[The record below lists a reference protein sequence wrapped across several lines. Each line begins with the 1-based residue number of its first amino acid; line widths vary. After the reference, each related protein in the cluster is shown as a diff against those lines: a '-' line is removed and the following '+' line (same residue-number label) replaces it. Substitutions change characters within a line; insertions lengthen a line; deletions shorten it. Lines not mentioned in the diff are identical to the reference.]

1 MLDLPKEF
9 VERMEAQLGG
19 EAEAFFASLDTPSPT
34 SIRLHHLKGKSSF
47 AYEASV
53 PWCSNGRY
61 LSTRPAFHLDPH
73 WHAGAYYV
81 QEASSMVL
89 DHVVKQLAL
98 DTQPRIWLDLCAA
111 PGGKTGI
118 LASHLG
124 PGDVLVANE
133 VVGQR
138 RSILRENLT
147 RAGYLNTLITGE
159 NASSFQEPFADII
172 LIDAPCAGEGMMR
185 KEPEAIRQWT
195 PALVNSCSHLQKEIV
210 TNAARSLKENGYLIY
225 STCSYSME
233 ENINNILYF
242 IQEFQLH
249 PVRVA
254 FPEQWGVITIQE
266 EGAIGYQLYPHKV
279 KGEGL
284 FMAVLKNTSP
294 AETRYRKF
302 KKPFNLFETPP
313 EWLAS
318 HLAEPENMLVRKNN
332 PQLQMITV
340 QAETKANEVLMHLP
354 RAEVLAEAG
363 ELKGKDF
370 VPAHYMAMAGFQ
382 GARYEII
389 DLELSGALDYLE
401 RTVQSLPADRKPGW
415 YLCRFEGTL
424 LGWVK
429 YTPQGW
435 KNHYPMNWRLR
446 DRKPK

>member
-1 MLDLPKEF
+1 MVDLPREF
-9 VERMEAQLGG
+9 VERMKAQLGE
-19 EAEAFFASLDTPSPT
+19 EADAFFASLDTPSPT

-47 AYEASV
+47 TYEASV
-53 PWCSNGRY
+53 PWCSNGYY
-61 LSTRPAFHLDPH
+61 LTTRPAFHLDPH

-89 DHVVKQLAL
+89 DYVINQLAL
-98 DTQPRIWLDLCAA
+98 DDQPRIWLDLCAA

-124 PGDVLVANE
+124 PADVLVANE

-138 RSILRENLT
+138 RSVLRENLT
-147 RAGYLNTLITGE
+147 RAGYLNTMITGE
-159 NASSFQEPFADII
+159 NASSFQEPFADIL

-195 PALVNSCSHLQKEIV
+195 PALVDSCSYLQKQIV
-210 TNAARSLKENGYLIY
+210 TDAARALKENGFLIY

-233 ENINNILYF
+233 ENINNIRHF
-242 IQEFQLH
+242 IQAFQMQ
-249 PVRVA
+249 PVQLS
-254 FPEQWGVITIQE
+254 FPEDWGIMTIHE
-266 EGAIGYQLYPHKV
+266 ADATGYQLYPHKV

-284 FMAVLKNTSP
+284 FVAVLKNISP
-294 AETRYRKF
+294 GETKYRKAR
-302 KKPFNLFETPP
+302 KPFNLFETPP
-313 EWLAS
+313 AWLAS
-318 HLAEPENMLVRKNN
+318 HLAAPQSMLVRKNN

-340 QAETKANEVLMHLP
+340 QAEAKANEVLMHLP
-354 RAEVLAEAG
+354 RADVLAEAG

-370 VPAHYMAMAGFQ
+370 VPSHFMAMAGFQ
-382 GARYEII
+382 GAGYEI
-389 DLELSGALDYLE
+389 LELDLSGALDYLE
-401 RTVQSLPADRKPGW
+401 RTVQSLPTGKKPGW
-415 YLCRFEGTL
+415 YLCSFEGTL